1 MDIALL
7 RDILIIFG
15 IISGFIFLLTALIL
29 LLIIFIS
36 SNLLA
41 DTPYYINFKFIL
53 NQSDAGKKAQNY
65 LKKKLENGIKNLNTK
80 EKKIQDEEKKIIKQ
94 KKIISKEE

>member
-1 MDIALL
+1 MIKK
-7 RDILIIFG
+7 ITF
-15 IISGFIFLLTALIL
+15 L
-29 LLIIFIS
+29 LLITFIS

-80 EKKIQDEEKKIIKQ
+80 EKKIQDEEKKIIDKHTQ
-94 KKIISKEE
+94 NFFIAKSKKKNVLFLSY

>member
-1 MDIALL
+1 MIKK
-7 RDILIIFG
+7 ITF
-15 IISGFIFLLTALIL
+15 L
-29 LLIIFIS
+29 LLITFIS

-80 EKKIQDEEKKIIKQ
+80 EKKIQDEEKKIIEQ
-94 KKIISKEE
+94 KKLFHKKNIKKKFLS